1 MAKIIKVVTERDIG
15 DGLIIKNGK
24 LKANVDGTTIVVEG
38 GKLVAKIPE
47 AGVDLRV
54 NAIAADKATGK
65 LKLTVADADGGN
77 QTTVETT
84 LAELLVVSAE
94 ADNLA
99 EVKDDGIFVGKAK
112 VVEAVKDPKTVK
124 ALAELLKGDEL
135 QGLDGTS
142 IGYVLPKAEEAEEAA
157 A

>member
-1 MAKIIKVVTERDIG
+1 MAKIKVVTERDIG
-15 DGLIIKNGK
+15 KGLEIADQKLNVVVDDVTIKI
-24 LKANVDGTTIVVEG
+24 VDN
-38 GKLVAKIPE
+38 KLVAQIPE
-47 AGVDLRV
+47 TGVDLRV

-65 LKLTVADADGGN
+65 LKVTVDDGAGGN
-77 QTTVETT
+77 EQTIETS

-112 VVEAVKDPKTVK
+112 VVEILKEPETVK

-135 QGLDGTS
+135 QGLDGTT
-142 IGYVLPKAEEAEEAA
+142 IGYVMPGVGTASDA
-157 A
+157 

>member
-1 MAKIIKVVTERDIG
+1 MAKIRVVTERDIG
-15 DGLIIKNGK
+15 KGLEIANQKLNVVVDNVTIKI
-24 LKANVDGTTIVVEG
+24 VDN
-38 GKLVAKIPE
+38 KLVAQIPE
-47 AGVDLRV
+47 TGVDLRV
-54 NAIAADKATGK
+54 TKIKVDKATGK
-65 LKLTVADADGGN
+65 LKVTVDDGAGGN
-77 QTTVETT
+77 EQTIETS

-112 VVEAVKDPKTVK
+112 VVEILKEPETVK

-142 IGYVLPKAEEAEEAA
+142 IGYVVRGAGTPSDA
-157 A
+157 

>member
-1 MAKIIKVVTERDIG
+1 MAKIKVVTERDVG
-15 DGLIIKNGK
+15 KGLEIANQKLNVVVDDVTIKI
-24 LKANVDGTTIVVEG
+24 VDN
-38 GKLVAKIPE
+38 KLVAQIPE
-47 AGVDLRV
+47 SGVDLRV
-54 NAIAADKATGK
+54 TKIKADKTTGK
-65 LKLTVADADGGN
+65 LKVTVDDGAGGN
-77 QTTVETT
+77 EQTIETS

-112 VVEAVKDPKTVK
+112 VVEAVKDHETVK

-142 IGYVLPKAEEAEEAA
+142 IGYVLPNTGTASDA
-157 A
+157 

>member
-1 MAKIIKVVTERDIG
+1 MAKIKVVTERDVG
-15 DGLIIKNGK
+15 TGLEITNKKLNVVVDDVTIKI
-24 LKANVDGTTIVVEG
+24 VDN
-38 GKLVAKIPE
+38 KLVAQIPE
-47 AGVDLRV
+47 AGVDLR
-54 NAIAADKATGK
+54 ITKIKADKATGK
-65 LKLTVADADGGN
+65 LKVTVDDGAGGN
-77 QTTVETT
+77 EQTIETS

-112 VVEAVKDPKTVK
+112 VVEILKEPETVK

-142 IGYVLPKAEEAEEAA
+142 IGYVVRGAGTPSDA
-157 A
+157 

>member
-1 MAKIIKVVTERDIG
+1 MAKIKVVTERDVG
-15 DGLIIKNGK
+15 TGLEIANQKLNVVVDDVTIKI
-24 LKANVDGTTIVVEG
+24 VDN
-38 GKLVAKIPE
+38 KLVAQIPE
-47 AGVDLRV
+47 SGVDLRV
-54 NAIAADKATGK
+54 TAIKGDKATGK
-65 LKLTVADADGGN
+65 LKITVDDGAGGHE
-77 QTTVETT
+77 QTVETT

-112 VVEAVKDPKTVK
+112 VVEAIKDPETVK

-142 IGYVLPKAEEAEEAA
+142 IGYVVRGAGTPSDA
-157 A
+157 

>member
-1 MAKIIKVVTERDIG
+1 MAKIKVVTERDIG
-15 DGLIIKNGK
+15 DGVIIEKGK
-24 LKANVDGTTIVVEG
+24 LKANIDGTTIVVEG

-54 NAIAADKATGK
+54 TAIKADKKTGK
-65 LKLTVADADGGN
+65 LKVMVADAEGGN
-77 QTTVETT
+77 EQTVETT

-112 VVEAVKDPKTVK
+112 VVEAVKDPETVK

-142 IGYVLPKAEEAEEAA
+142 IGYVLPKAEEAAA
-157 A
+157 

>member
-1 MAKIIKVVTERDIG
+1 MAKIIKVVTENDIG
-15 DGLIIKNGK
+15 DGLIIENGK
-24 LKANVDGTTIVVEG
+24 LKANVDGTTIVIEG

-54 NAIAADKATGK
+54 TAIKADKKTGK
-65 LKLTVADADGGN
+65 LKVTVADADADGGN
-77 QTTVETT
+77 EQTVETT
-84 LAELLVVSAE
+84 LADLVAISQE

-99 EVKDDGIFVGKAK
+99 EAKDDGIYVGKAK
-112 VVEAVKDPKTVK
+112 VVEAIKDPETVK

-142 IGYVLPKAEEAEEAA
+142 IGYVLPKAAEAEL
-157 A
+157 

>member
-1 MAKIIKVVTERDIG
+1 MAKIRVVTERDIG
-15 DGLIIKNGK
+15 KGLEIANQKLNVVVDDVTIKI
-24 LKANVDGTTIVVEG
+24 VDN
-38 GKLVAKIPE
+38 KLVAQIPE
-47 AGVDLRV
+47 TGVDLRV

-65 LKLTVADADGGN
+65 LKLTVADANGGN
-77 QTTVETT
+77 ETTVETT

-94 ADNLA
+94 ADNIA

-112 VVEAVKDPKTVK
+112 VVEAVKDPETVK

-142 IGYVLPKAEEAEEAA
+142 IGYVVRGAGTPSDA
-157 A
+157 